1 MANSQKMMNSKHW
14 AILVTLV
21 YGAAVALAL
30 LYGAVDFVVHTPK
43 EAELF
48 IELVEPKP
56 DPVPVVAQSRPSPK
70 PEVAPYHPNEAE
82 QESTQQVNGE
92 EPKTQTVNQ
101 RALFK
106 MNNGDTETSEQS
118 GN

>member
-1 MANSQKMMNSKHW
+1 MMNSKYW

-56 DPVPVVAQSRPSPK
+56 DPVPVVAP
-70 PEVAPYHPNEAE
+70 VAPITKA
-82 QESTQQVNGE
+82 
-92 EPKTQTVNQ
+92 
-101 RALFK
+101 
-106 MNNGDTETSEQS
+106 
-118 GN
+118 